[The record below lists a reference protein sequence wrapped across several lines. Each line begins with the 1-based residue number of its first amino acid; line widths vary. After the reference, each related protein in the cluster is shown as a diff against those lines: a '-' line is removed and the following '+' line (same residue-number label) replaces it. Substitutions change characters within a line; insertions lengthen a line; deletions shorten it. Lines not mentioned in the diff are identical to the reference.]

1 MIEIASA
8 AMPQLV
14 FPSPL
19 LARSSRRRSPKYAP
33 SAYHHHV
40 RPEKSDPIVDRQ
52 HPCATRHP
60 SKSASMLVPTP
71 HQYTPT
77 TLKSP

>member
-1 MIEIASA
+1 MIEIASP
-8 AMPQLV
+8 AMPQLGLL
-14 FPSPL
+14 SPQV
-19 LARSSRRRSPKYAP
+19 ARPRRWRSPKYAP
-33 SAYHHHV
+33 GAYHHHV
-40 RPEKSDPIVDRQ
+40 RPEKSDPIVDRE